1 MFCQADKVSLSRG
14 TLKCYTPS
22 KMPKLHRDARN
33 VVHAV
38 ALPQRYNV
46 DLLQQEEG
54 LAGRGNS
61 QSFDLIQS
69 LG

>member
-1 MFCQADKVSLSRG
+1 
-14 TLKCYTPS
+14 
-22 KMPKLHRDARN
+22 MPKLRRDARN